1 MYVVFFPSS
10 SKNLRFLL
18 MGSDLVLFETVF
30 IYLEIFPAS
39 RNHKGNAILE
49 NNLVPACGN

>member
-1 MYVVFFPSS
+1 
-10 SKNLRFLL
+10 
-18 MGSDLVLFETVF
+18 MGTDLVLFETVF

-49 NNLVPACGN
+49 SNLIPGSVN